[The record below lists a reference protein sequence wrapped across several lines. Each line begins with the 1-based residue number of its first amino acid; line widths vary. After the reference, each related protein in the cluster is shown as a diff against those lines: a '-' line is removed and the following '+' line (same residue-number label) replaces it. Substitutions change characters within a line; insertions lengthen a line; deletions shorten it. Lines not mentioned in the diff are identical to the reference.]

1 MGTLRLT
8 QISLYPVE
16 ETLLVEDMP
25 ALEYLAHLLILCQV
39 FKTDNAVAIV
49 LILGYVLFIVRLM
62 GIELQKFPR
71 FLLRLLSLR
80 QPSRRIILI
89 IGYIIRY
96 LNLILMHLV
105 LLPLPGRGRG
115 RLEMLRWWDKV
126 ESNVARVHIV
136 MGQRTTQSSF
146 PISMV

>member
-1 MGTLRLT
+1 
-8 QISLYPVE
+8 
-16 ETLLVEDMP
+16 
-25 ALEYLAHLLILCQV
+25 
-39 FKTDNAVAIV
+39 
-49 LILGYVLFIVRLM
+49 M

-105 LLPLPGRGRG
+105 LLPLPGRGR
-115 RLEMLRWWDKV
+115 LEMLRWWDKV